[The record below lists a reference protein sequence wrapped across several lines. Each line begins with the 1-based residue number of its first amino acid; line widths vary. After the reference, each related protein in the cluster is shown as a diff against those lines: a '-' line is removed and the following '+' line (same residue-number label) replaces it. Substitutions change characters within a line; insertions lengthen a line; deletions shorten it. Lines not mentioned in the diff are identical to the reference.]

1 MKIEDSIYNLISLS
15 SKLLSKN
22 PLFFLIN
29 SYTTGLQ
36 AGVLAYMLNTEI
48 AIRAEGA
55 SVNADEI
62 GLPVEK
68 SYDKNITLI
77 LPCGA
82 SGRCY
87 WN

>member
-1 MKIEDSIYNLISLS
+1 
-15 SKLLSKN
+15 
-22 PLFFLIN
+22 
-29 SYTTGLQ
+29 
-36 AGVLAYMLNTEI
+36 MLNTEV
-48 AIRAEGA
+48 AIKSNGA

-68 SYDKNITLI
+68 SYDKDATLI